1 MSKLII
7 FGTGQLAEIAF
18 YYFTK
23 DSPYKIE
30 AFVVDDNFVKENL
43 FQNKPVIPFSDLN
56 TNDFKS
62 TEYSFFVATS
72 YSKMN
77 DFRKKK
83 YFDIKNLGYK
93 FVNYISSKSSIFTD
107 KIGENCFIL
116 ENNVIQ
122 PFVIIKDNVTLW
134 SGNHIGHHSV
144 IESHVFISSHVVISG
159 NCTIGESTF
168 IGVNSSIANGVKIG
182 KSNFLNLH
190 TCIKKDTADNSVFNS
205 KQSEVLKINSKNL
218 L

>member
-30 AFVVDDNFVKENL
+30 AFVIDDNFVKEEL

-56 TNDFKS
+56 TKNFKS
-62 TEYSFFVATS
+62 SEYFFFVAIG

-77 DFRKKK
+77 DLRKKK
-83 YFDIKNLGYK
+83 YFDIKTMGYK
-93 FVNYISSKSSIFTD
+93 FANYVSSKSNIYTD

-116 ENNVIQ
+116 ENNVVQ
-122 PFVIIKDNVTLW
+122 PFVIIKDNVILW
-134 SGNHIGHHSV
+134 SGNHIGHHSI

-159 NCTIGESTF
+159 NSLIGESTF

-182 KSNFLNLH
+182 KSNFLNLN